1 MNLEH
6 LQTFRSE
13 CELKFAIIRF
23 YPTTKFQAEFT
34 RMSWRDFLIIPPCYE
49 MQRWMGGVKSSVYDS
64 QLWTFSSSFSSHTII
79 QLNRINSY
87 QDLVEV
93 PLKVTILHRGYRM
106 GLLTPTEGWTR
117 QPGHLPVSCLLIYR
131 YLGLWKL
138 TLYPLLVM
146 FASDTTIVHPKN
158 IITANFRAVT

>member
-93 PLKVTILHRGYRM
+93 PLKVTILHRG
-106 GLLTPTEGWTR
+106 WVCQHR
-117 QPGHLPVSCLLIYR
+117 QKGEHVNLVICLSLVSWFTGIWVCE
-131 YLGLWKL
+131 
-138 TLYPLLVM
+138 
-146 FASDTTIVHPKN
+146 S
-158 IITANFRAVT
+158 

>member
-1 MNLEH
+1 MNLEL
-6 LQTFRSE
+6 LQTFRFE

-93 PLKVTILHRGYRM
+93 PLKVTILHRG
-106 GLLTPTEGWTR
+106 WVCQHR
-117 QPGHLPVSCLLIYR
+117 QKGEHVNLVICLSLVSWFTGIWVCE
-131 YLGLWKL
+131 
-138 TLYPLLVM
+138 
-146 FASDTTIVHPKN
+146 S
-158 IITANFRAVT
+158 

>member
-23 YPTTKFQAEFT
+23 YQTTKFQAEFT

-93 PLKVTILHRGYRM
+93 PLKVTILHRG
-106 GLLTPTEGWTR
+106 WVCQHR
-117 QPGHLPVSCLLIYR
+117 QKGEHVNLVICLSLVSWFTGIWVCE
-131 YLGLWKL
+131 
-138 TLYPLLVM
+138 
-146 FASDTTIVHPKN
+146 S
-158 IITANFRAVT
+158 

>member
-93 PLKVTILHRGYRM
+93 PLKVTILHRG
-106 GLLTPTEGWTR
+106 WVCQHR
-117 QPGHLPVSCLLIYR
+117 QKGEHINLVICLSLVSWFTGIWVCE
-131 YLGLWKL
+131 
-138 TLYPLLVM
+138 
-146 FASDTTIVHPKN
+146 S
-158 IITANFRAVT
+158 

>member
-93 PLKVTILHRGYRM
+93 PLKVTILHRG
-106 GLLTPTEGWTR
+106 WVCQHR
-117 QPGHLPVSCLLIYR
+117 QKGEHVNLVICLS
-131 YLGLWKL
+131 
-138 TLYPLLVM
+138 LV
-146 FASDTTIVHPKN
+146 FWFTGIWVCES
-158 IITANFRAVT
+158 